1 MKIEGYPKCEP
12 DECFS
17 SWIYRAS
24 IKQQLPRPINVD
36 EVMECFDYTQDYD
49 FSVIGLA
56 RVAARYSF
64 DVNQLV
70 WYFRPK
76 CMWVLPCRERQV
88 YCLECLKSDIVA
100 GGLPCWRKSWCY
112 LYAPICPVHKIVLT
126 RMDQL
131 DLKFDKAWSAFS
143 NSAEWSRYD
152 ESCRNLQSPL
162 VYNSIGSKAIRF
174 ALKAQDLIMRAHK
187 YKRVGIYGSQIKFD
201 SVDVLNFCAFV
212 FNHVLYPRR
221 PGVYYGIGR
230 YREYKMPLSRFP
242 DQDSAL
248 RAGCEDCDVFARV
261 FALLLIGLILGVSPS
276 QSLLGFTDS
285 FVIPFTMQDADIR
298 GIGELFHALW
308 ITDFRVLARH
318 QLCDSSEAFLKH
330 IRLFL
335 VGLSKHVRSF
345 SYENIMKGRF
355 AEG

>member
-1 MKIEGYPKCEP
+1 
-12 DECFS
+12 
-17 SWIYRAS
+17 
-24 IKQQLPRPINVD
+24 
-36 EVMECFDYTQDYD
+36 
-49 FSVIGLA
+49 
-56 RVAARYSF
+56 
-64 DVNQLV
+64 
-70 WYFRPK
+70 
-76 CMWVLPCRERQV
+76 
-88 YCLECLKSDIVA
+88 
-100 GGLPCWRKSWCY
+100 
-112 LYAPICPVHKIVLT
+112 
-126 RMDQL
+126 MDQL

-276 QSLLGFTDS
+276 QSLLDFTDS

-345 SYENIMKGRF
+345 SYEDIMKGRF